1 MERIIEKETNTTTKS
16 KEVYTSFDGLRFEDA
31 DSCKKYEDSVKA
43 VSCQKILAQG
53 KKISE
58 FDLYNQ
64 YAGCEEYDYLIL
76 NVNKQN
82 MDLLETLYKLYNVE
96 VSEASPL
103 PILGEKYVFGLGF
116 CSYEDLIFEDF
127 VPYGKAEDFY
137 NDLTEKMKEII
148 IYHLSKE

>member
-1 MERIIEKETNTTTKS
+1 VVT
-16 KEVYTSFDGLRFEDA
+16 
-31 DSCKKYEDSVKA
+31 
-43 VSCQKILAQG
+43 CQKIIAQG

-76 NVNKQN
+76 EVNKQN

-103 PILGEKYVFGLGF
+103 PILGEKYIFGLGYVG
-116 CSYEDLIFEDF
+116 CHDLTFEDF
-127 VPYGKAEDFY
+127 TPLGRAENYYDVI
-137 NDLTEKMKEII
+137 TEKMKEV
-148 IYHLSKE
+148 LL

>member
-31 DSCKKYEDSVKA
+31 DSCKKYEDAVKA
-43 VSCQKILAQG
+43 VSCQKIIAQG

-76 NVNKQN
+76 DVNKQN
-82 MDLLETLYKLYNVE
+82 RDLLETLYKLYNVE
-96 VSEASPL
+96 VSEVNPI
-103 PILGEKYVFGLGF
+103 PILGEKYIFGLG
-116 CSYEDLIFEDF
+116 YVGYKDLTFEDF
-127 VPYGKAEDFY
+127 TPLGRAENYYDVI
-137 NDLTEKMKEII
+137 TEKMKEI
-148 IYHLSKE
+148 LL

>member
-1 MERIIEKETNTTTKS
+1 MEKIIEKDVKTTTKS
-16 KEVYTSFDGLRFEDA
+16 KEIYISFDGLKFEDA
-31 DSCKKYEDSVKA
+31 GSCKSYEESVKA
-43 VSCQKILAQG
+43 VTCQKIIAQG

-96 VSEASPL
+96 VSEENPL
-103 PILGEKYVFGLGF
+103 PILGEKYIFGLG
-116 CSYEDLIFEDF
+116 YVGYRDLTFEDF
-127 VPYGKAEDFY
+127 TPLGRAENYYDVI
-137 NDLTEKMKEII
+137 TEKMKEI
-148 IYHLSKE
+148 LL